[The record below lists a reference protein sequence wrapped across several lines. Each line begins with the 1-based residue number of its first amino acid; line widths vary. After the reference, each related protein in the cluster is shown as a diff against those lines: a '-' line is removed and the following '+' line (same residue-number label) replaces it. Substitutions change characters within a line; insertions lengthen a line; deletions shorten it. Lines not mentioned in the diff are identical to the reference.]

1 MKQFSPETHR
11 YSGSTIH
18 AKVQGSK
25 NGLPGAIVRVTV
37 RLFIQQRFS
46 PSQSHS
52 HREQPPHTGN
62 FKEIAGAQIPK
73 ENQPA
78 MVTKFSFKERGRC
91 LRLVCLGLCF
101 VLQVGCGSE
110 MNSRSGLYDD
120 APCAPAEVVGQLR
133 KALSRQHILTT
144 EPAPEGKGLS
154 LFTDSVESD
163 GQRQRMVRY
172 KVSVQPVENTDKS
185 TIQLQ
190 LWEVKAQGFRERE
203 QYKED
208 TTASTPKVEQQIMEQ
223 VQNICRAGQPQ

>member
-1 MKQFSPETHR
+1 
-11 YSGSTIH
+11 
-18 AKVQGSK
+18 
-25 NGLPGAIVRVTV
+25 
-37 RLFIQQRFS
+37 
-46 PSQSHS
+46 
-52 HREQPPHTGN
+52 
-62 FKEIAGAQIPK
+62 
-73 ENQPA
+73 
-78 MVTKFSFKERGRC
+78 
-91 LRLVCLGLCF
+91 
-101 VLQVGCGSE
+101 
-110 MNSRSGLYDD
+110 LYDD